1 MAFRTSASGWADDY
15 SDDSDY
21 EDTSRLLDNKNI
33 GSYQATEQKAIEDH
47 ERGLNKLGEAIKR
60 QKYMANEMA
69 TEVELHNE
77 VLDGIDAG
85 LTNTNENLRK
95 NTRNIRLI
103 SKKSSTFYL
112 WFLIVIL
119 GFVIIALAIL

>member
-47 ERGLNKLGEAIKR
+47 ERGLNKLGEVIKR